1 MSRMCMT
8 VVLVYSSQTRGGY
21 KDSRGCFDLYCE
33 YLIFKG
39 SVHGISLIS
48 EWIKYQ
54 EPITK

>member
-1 MSRMCMT
+1 MT
-8 VVLVYSSQTRGGY
+8 LVLVYSSQTRGGY

-39 SVHGISLIS
+39 SVHGISIIS
-48 EWIKYQ
+48 EWIKYH